1 MSREVLLT
9 LLGTLLVINV
19 GVLISI
25 GLLGRRGRA
34 SRAEPAKAAAGRTT
48 DATSAGVG
56 ATRGVAVSPAEAGV
70 SISEVGAVTREAE
83 APTPDVEAPTPDV
96 EAAVASVGRV
106 PRLVRAEPV
115 LAAAPVEA
123 RLEAPIG
130 VAVIEAEHESETL
143 AGNGHFEHGLDAL
156 EPADD
161 RPSRL
166 DNEPAPIQHATVA
179 TNRNDAPSTSAG
191 SRRRRSR
198 RFVLPPLEEDSDRSA
213 RAIEAFLGEASVAP
227 PLAHPERLQRRR
239 HRARRAPGSKAS
251 RTSLIVD
258 LVGYRELTVAAG
270 EGQAARLAG
279 ALAEALW
286 RSARIGDEVRELA
299 PGRIQLVLDCDQVGA
314 EAFARRARSSVGP
327 WLAATPVPVSME
339 IGALAAV
346 PPEGGSAAG

>member
-34 SRAEPAKAAAGRTT
+34 SRAEPAKAAAGRTADT
-48 DATSAGVG
+48 AGAGVA
-56 ATRGVAVSPAEAGV
+56 ATRGVAVSAAEVEA
-70 SISEVGAVTREAE
+70 SAAEVGASM
-83 APTPDVEAPTPDV
+83 PDIVAATPDV
-96 EAAVASVGRV
+96 EAAVASVGH
-106 PRLVRAEPV
+106 PSRLVGAEPV
-115 LAAAPVEA
+115 LAATPAEA

-130 VAVIEAEHESETL
+130 VAVIEPEHQDDPL
-143 AGNGHFEHGLDAL
+143 AGNGHFDHGLDAL

-161 RPSRL
+161 GLSRL
-166 DNEPAPIQHATVA
+166 DNEPAPIQRAMVA
-179 TNRNDAPSTSAG
+179 INRSGAPSTSAG
-191 SRRRRSR
+191 GRRRRSR
-198 RFVLPPLEEDSDRSA
+198 RFVLPPLEEDGDRSA

-299 PGRIQLVLDCDQVGA
+299 PGRIQLVLECDQDGA

-327 WLAATPVPVSME
+327 WLAATPVPLSME
-339 IGALAAV
+339 IGALTTV
-346 PPEGGSAAG
+346 PPEGGSATG